1 MKRQL
6 ISFLWRAF
14 ALFTFNATLHAG
26 APDKAPEGVSKSDWA
41 SIREAYEAGQHS
53 FKPTAT
59 GWEARNAGQQWV
71 TSFDR
76 RGFVAQPQGAAWQWG
91 LELKSY
97 GLNGSE
103 RAIGGVPGVKA
114 AGQRLSY
121 QWDASL
127 NEWFVNDRR
136 GLEHGFTVAQRP
148 QGQADA
154 PLAFTLGVRGG
165 LRPAIAEDALGVAFQ
180 NDSGTTVLN
189 YSGLKV
195 WDADGKVL
203 ASRFVGAGDGVRL
216 LVEERGA
223 RYPVTIDPIA
233 QQANITGSNT
243 TSGNN
248 YAPNGF
254 GDCFGRA
261 VAISGDT
268 VVIGAPGED
277 SNASGVNGNQAD
289 NSLTNSGAAYVFLRS
304 GGTWTQQAYLKA
316 SNPGG
321 AQGPFEWQGV
331 SFGQAVA
338 IAGDTIVI
346 GAPGEDG
353 RGLADATTTDTADS
367 GAAYVFVRSGTTWT
381 QQAYL
386 KAFNPGNSA
395 LFGGSVAISGETIVV
410 GTASSL
416 ARISSNTVGG
426 EGANNTGVNAF
437 SNAGGAPKSGAAY
450 VFVRAGNLWN
460 QQAYLKA
467 SNTDANDGF
476 GQSVSISGDTL
487 VVGAWNEASAATG
500 VNGNQADNSS
510 PLAGAAYVFAR
521 SGGTWTQQAYLK
533 ADSHAF
539 NAALNSQS
547 FGFGYSVS
555 IAGDTVVVA
564 APLAA
569 FFPYTTPTGA
579 SNAEKVFVFTRS
591 AAGAWT
597 QQAAIPATNLNPI
610 DVGAF
615 GLSVAVSGEALVIGD
630 PFAGSIGRALVYT
643 RTPAGTWL
651 LQGTLNAP
659 GNSFYSGYGYAV
671 ALSGDTAV
679 SAAGGSSEE
688 QNYGYIKGDN
698 RAQIFTG
705 VGLPRMAVEQPAGS
719 VIASGGTRTVGI
731 LPGTST
737 DLAFTVRSIGNTVTL
752 TGTPNL
758 VALSGSSDFSV
769 LTQPASPLAQGV
781 TTTFTVRF
789 APATTGLKTATL
801 TIPSD
806 DASTPYVISLSG
818 RGLSTTTD
826 GDGDGMSDAAEF
838 NLAAFGFDWQVSQ
851 PALVASLNTNANS
864 AGLYTTSQ
872 VHELNVGTPLLSR
885 NPTTGKFM
893 LTIGVQRTPNLA
905 TTPFTDFLFGSP
917 GTATTINGAG
927 KVEFEFPAT
936 GNAEFFRVQ
945 SR

>member
-1 MKRQL
+1 MKKPL
-6 ISFLWRAF
+6 SFLIL
-14 ALFTFNATLHAG
+14 ALAATLHA
-26 APDKAPEGVSKSDWA
+26 ASPDQAPEGVSKSDWA
-41 SIREAYEAGQHS
+41 SIREAYDAGQHS
-53 FKPTAT
+53 FQPTAT
-59 GWEARNAGQQWV
+59 GWEARNPGQQWV

-97 GLNGSE
+97 GLDGSE
-103 RAIGGVPGVKA
+103 RAIGGVPAVKA
-114 AGQRLSY
+114 AGRRLSY

-148 QGQADA
+148 EGLADA

-165 LRPAIAEDALGVAFQ
+165 LRPAIAADALGVAFQ

-203 ASRFVGAGDGVRL
+203 ASRFVAAGDGVRL

-223 RYPVTIDPIA
+223 RYPITIDPIA
-233 QQANITGSNT
+233 QQAIITGSNT
-243 TSGNN
+243 TPGQND
-248 YAPNGF
+248 PNAAQ
-254 GDCFGRA
+254 GDAFGRS

-268 VVIGAPGED
+268 FVIGAPDED

-289 NSLTNSGAAYVFLRS
+289 NSLFNSGAAYVFVRS

-321 AQGPFEWQGV
+321 AQGFNEWQGV
-331 SFGQAVA
+331 NFGQAVA
-338 IAGDTIVI
+338 IEGDTIVI

-353 RGLADATTTDTADS
+353 RGLADATTTDTTDS

-416 ARISSNTVGG
+416 ARIAFNAVGG

-437 SNAGGAPKSGAAY
+437 VNAGGAPKSGAAY
-450 VFVRAGNLWN
+450 VFVRSSNLWS

-487 VVGAWNEASAATG
+487 VVGAWNETSAATG

-510 PLAGAAYVFAR
+510 PLAGAAYIFSR
-521 SGGTWTQQAYLK
+521 SGVTWTQQAYLK
-533 ADSHAF
+533 ADSHAY
-539 NAALNSQS
+539 NAALISQS
-547 FGFGYSVS
+547 LGFGYSVS
-555 IAGDTVVVA
+555 ISGDTVVVA
-564 APLAA
+564 APLAGILYDK
-569 FFPYTTPTGA
+569 PSNLTGA
-579 SNAEKVFVFTRS
+579 ANADKVFVFTRS

-597 QQAAIPATNLNPI
+597 QQAAIPAPDLNPN
-610 DVGAF
+610 DNGMF
-615 GLSVAVSGEALVIGD
+615 GLSVAVSGETLVIGD
-630 PFAGSIGRALVYT
+630 PYWILSIGRAVAYT
-643 RTPAGTWL
+643 RTTAGAWL
-651 LQGTLNAP
+651 KQGYLNPP
-659 GNSFYSGYGYAV
+659 GNNLYRGYGYAV
-671 ALSGDTAV
+671 ALSGETAI
-679 SAAGGSSEE
+679 SAAGGATEE
-688 QNYGYIKGDN
+688 YLGYIIGDN
-698 RAQIFTG
+698 RAQIFIG
-705 VGLPRMAVEQPAGS
+705 VGLPRMGVEQPAGS

-737 DLAFTVRSIGNTVTL
+737 DLVFTVRSIGNTVTL

-758 VALSGSSDFSV
+758 VALSGSSDFSI
-769 LTQPASPLAQGV
+769 LTQPSSPLAPGA

-789 APATTGLKTATL
+789 APATAGLKTVTL

-806 DASTPYVISLSG
+806 DAGTPYTVNLSG
-818 RGLSTTTD
+818 RGLSTDTD
-826 GDGDGMSDAAEF
+826 TDGDGMSDAAEF
-838 NLAAFGFDWQVSQ
+838 NLAAFGFDWQMSQ
-851 PALVASLNTNANS
+851 PAQVSTYLVNANS

-872 VHELNVGTPLLSR
+872 VQTLNVGTPLLQRDGSGQFKLTLGLQKS
-885 NPTTGKFM
+885 TTLQPGSFIPLPMTAPQTIINGSGKLEF
-893 LTIGVQRTPNLA
+893 QF
-905 TTPFTDFLFGSP
+905 TTPD
-917 GTATTINGAG
+917 
-927 KVEFEFPAT
+927 
-936 GNAEFFRVQ
+936 NAAFYRVQ
-945 SR
+945 AQ